1 MLSLRNFIFLFN
13 IFFFSFTL
21 TNSSLAVDYPEGFPI
36 CYKDKGDGI
45 KWQDDYC
52 PLNPNTKLGHKLI
65 IVDFTTKHAPFQR
78 DFILNTAFGK
88 ALPEETEPYH
98 KLSFVRIDQNSAS
111 QQKPFFAK
119 CRMKTGNGKLSLE
132 NLDGTNKKCEGRKRI
147 KELFAAF
154 IEEMALT
161 TSDFCLIGDCGLT
174 YKKYIDAIVQK
185 AVNRAKEDE
194 KEILTEDIEKYRTK
208 VTQKINK
215 DKFFP
220 PRFTSPSGSYIYETI
235 IEVLRNKN
243 FDFSN
248 KYPERELIIASD
260 LVQISKRFNLS
271 HTNKK
276 GFCKE
281 KRWENK
287 DNTYCGN
294 LKKLLKKYKETE
306 NYLDQTKLKPKELE
320 NLKVKVL
327 FLNHNYSCE
336 TNIKAAESMQKL
348 WVELFTYMGINN
360 VEWVWQ
366 LDPNTKP
373 KCT

>member
-1 MLSLRNFIFLFN
+1 MPSLKNFIYLFSV
-13 IFFFSFTL
+13 FFFSFAL
-21 TNSSLAVDYPEGFPI
+21 INSSIADDYPQGFPK
-36 CYKDKGDGI
+36 CYKDKTNGI
-45 KWQDDYC
+45 KWSGLDRDFC
-52 PLNPNTKLGHKLI
+52 PINRNTKLGHKLI

-119 CRMKTGNGKLSLE
+119 CRMKTGNGKLSAE

-154 IEEMALT
+154 VEEMALT

-194 KEILTEDIEKYRTK
+194 KEISTEDIEKYRTK
-208 VTQKINK
+208 VTKKINK

-248 KYPERELIIASD
+248 QYPERKLIIVSD
-260 LVQISKRFNLS
+260 LVQISKRFSLS
-271 HTNKK
+271 HTNGYCKPKILANQKK
-276 GFCKE
+276 K
-281 KRWENK
+281 
-287 DNTYCGN
+287 YCGD
-294 LKKLLKKYKETE
+294 LKGLLKKYKETKV
-306 NYLDQTKLKPKELE
+306 YLEQTKLDKKLLE

-336 TNIKAAESMQKL
+336 TNPKAAESMQKL
-348 WVELFTYMGINN
+348 WVELFNYMGINN
-360 VEWVWQ
+360 IEWEWQ

-373 KCT
+373 SC